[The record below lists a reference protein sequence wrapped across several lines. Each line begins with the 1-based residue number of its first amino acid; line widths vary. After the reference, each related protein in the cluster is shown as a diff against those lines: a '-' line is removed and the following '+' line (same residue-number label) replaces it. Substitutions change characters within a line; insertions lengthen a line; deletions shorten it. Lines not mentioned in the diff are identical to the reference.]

1 MYHSLES
8 KSRQLEDIS
17 RLETLLM
24 QVHTMINSHV
34 ELQDQMMREV
44 FKNQFYSLM
53 VILNLV
59 DNSVTRISI
68 AVSLI
73 EIPPIVFELNEVS
86 LNP

>member
-1 MYHSLES
+1 
-8 KSRQLEDIS
+8 
-17 RLETLLM
+17 M